1 MHKLHFVAIV
11 FCVIAC
17 LRTELAISQEQGA
30 ARNASIG
37 YPSVAAALG
46 ALRARK
52 DVKVSVQGGWTVV
65 TEQDGLTLWS
75 FTPEG
80 HPAYP
85 AAVRRQVVQ
94 KDGAWYVNM
103 NALCEATKVACDKL
117 MEDFKVLNERMR
129 QSIEQS
135 KKR

>member
-1 MHKLHFVAIV
+1 MHKLHFVATVSCV
-11 FCVIAC
+11 FAF
-17 LRTELAISQEQGA
+17 LHTEPAISQEQGA

-46 ALRARK
+46 AMRARK
-52 DVKVSVQGGWTVV
+52 DVKASVQGGWTVV

-85 AAVRRQVVQ
+85 AVVKRQMVQ

-103 NALCEATKVACDKL
+103 NALCETTKAACDKL
-117 MEDFKVLNERMR
+117 IEDFKVLNERMR

>member
-1 MHKLHFVAIV
+1 
-11 FCVIAC
+11 
-17 LRTELAISQEQGA
+17 
-30 ARNASIG
+30 
-37 YPSVAAALG
+37 
-46 ALRARK
+46 
-52 DVKVSVQGGWTVV
+52 VV

-85 AAVRRQVVQ
+85 AVVKRQMVE

-103 NALCEATKVACDKL
+103 NALCEATKAACDKL
-117 MEDFKVLNERMR
+117 IEDFKVLNERMR

>member
-1 MHKLHFVAIV
+1 MRKLPFVAIV
-11 FCVIAC
+11 SCVVASVHVG
-17 LRTELAISQEQGA
+17 LAISQEQGA

-46 ALRARK
+46 GLRARK
-52 DVKVSVQGGWTVV
+52 DVSVSVQGGWTVI

-75 FTPEG
+75 FTPEN
-80 HPAYP
+80 HPAHP
-85 AAVRRQVVQ
+85 AVVKRQMVQ

-103 NALCEATKVACDKL
+103 NALCEATKSACDKL
-117 MEDFKVLNERMR
+117 IEDFKVLNERMR

-135 KKR
+135 KRR